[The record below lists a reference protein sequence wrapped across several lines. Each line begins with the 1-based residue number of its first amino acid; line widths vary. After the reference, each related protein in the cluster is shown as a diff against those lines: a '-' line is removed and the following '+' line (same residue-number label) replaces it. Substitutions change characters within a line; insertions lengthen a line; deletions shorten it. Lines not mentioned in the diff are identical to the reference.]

1 MSAPTEMALQIAL
14 DALNRIAR
22 CSEKDCEKYVAK
34 VDAIAV
40 AALVRIETWEA

>member
-1 MSAPTEMALQIAL
+1 MTDAEALKVAV

-22 CSEKDCEKYVAK
+22 CSEKDCERYVAK

-40 AALVRIETWEA
+40 EALVRLEVEGR